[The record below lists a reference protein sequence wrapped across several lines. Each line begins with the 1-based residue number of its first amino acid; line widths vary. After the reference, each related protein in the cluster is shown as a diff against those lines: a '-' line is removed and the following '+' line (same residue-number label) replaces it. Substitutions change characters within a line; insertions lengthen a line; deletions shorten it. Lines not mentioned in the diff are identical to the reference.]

1 MEKGA
6 LIDIN
11 RIKAWWFDMKV
22 QKLIKKANKLHKLTK
37 HKYMVLLVS
46 GKLQLHRKADLKK
59 LIKLR
64 VFKKGTSI
72 QLLEKSALYIT
83 TT

>member
-1 MEKGA
+1 MEKRA

-11 RIKAWWFDMKV
+11 RIKAWLFDVKV
-22 QKLIKKANKLHKLTK
+22 KKQIKKANKLHKLTK
-37 HKYMVLLVS
+37 HKYLVLLVS

-59 LIKLR
+59 LIRLR
-64 VFKKGTSI
+64 VFTKGTTI

-83 TT
+83 TS